1 MLHNSLKK
9 IFELLNTKEKRSA
22 YFLLGLMI
30 FGSVLEIVSLGLLPG
45 FIAIVSTPG
54 IIEKYIWVKNALTNL
69 QITSQKELILYGSII
84 IIIVFVAKNLFA
96 AYLINKRVNYVS
108 GIQLRLSS
116 ELLRLYYN
124 APFTFHLNRNTT
136 NLLNMLS
143 DEVRLLVTNVL
154 LPCLGLIMDILFTVS
169 TLLLLIMVEPMIS
182 ISAFVIFGLAGIG
195 YWYAVRKKSLK
206 YGSQL
211 SHMRSELN
219 KRIIEG
225 FGGLKDA
232 RVLNRE
238 SFFMNKTKESFQKTT
253 EASMHQQIVGQMSR
267 PVIETIAILG
277 MLSIVIIVVL
287 QGRPMASV
295 LSVLALFAIA
305 AMRLLPTVNNI
316 IAGYAG
322 IRTFIHTVGPVYA
335 DFKSLG
341 KEENILENENET
353 LLPFNHVI
361 SINDIEYTYPNT
373 EQPSVKDI
381 SLQIKK
387 GEAIG
392 FVGSSGAG
400 KTTLVDILL
409 GLLKPQNGK
418 IEVDGIDVF
427 NDIRAWQKNI
437 GYIPQSIFLAD
448 NTIKRNIAFGIED
461 DEIEDTKL
469 WDAIKAA
476 QLDTLIGELPA
487 GLETEIGER
496 GVRLSGGQR
505 QRMGIARAL
514 YHNPQILI
522 MDEATSALDNITE
535 KYVVEAIERL
545 KGDRTIITIA
555 HRLTT
560 VKNCDC
566 LYLMKDGKIIAKGS
580 YDELLNSSEEFRKM
594 NM

>member
-1 MLHNSLKK
+1 MLYISLKK
-9 IFELLNTKEKRSA
+9 IFELLNAKEKSNA
-22 YFLLGLMI
+22 YLLLGLMV

-45 FIAIVSTPG
+45 FIAIVSTPE
-54 IIEKYIWVKNALTNL
+54 IIEKYSWLKNALENL
-69 QITSQKELILYGSII
+69 HITSQKELILYGSIT
-84 IIIVFVAKNLFA
+84 IIIVFVSKNIFA
-96 AYLINKRVNYVS
+96 AYLINKRINYVS
-108 GIQLRLSS
+108 KIQLRLSS

-124 APFTFHLNRNTT
+124 APFTFHLNRNST

-154 LPCLGLIMDILFTVS
+154 LPSLGLIMDTLFTFS
-169 TLLLLIMVEPMIS
+169 TLILLVMVEPMIS

-195 YWYAVRKKSLK
+195 YWFAIRKKSLK

-211 SHMRSELN
+211 SHMRTQLS

-225 FGGLKDA
+225 LGGLKDA

-238 SFFMNKTKESFQKTT
+238 SFFMNKTKESFKKTT
-253 EASMHQQIVGQMSR
+253 EASMHQQVVGQMSR
-267 PVIETIAILG
+267 PVIETVAILG
-277 MLSIVIIVVL
+277 MLSIVVIVVL
-287 QGRPMASV
+287 QGRPMAGI

-305 AMRLLPTVNNI
+305 AVRLLPTVNNI
-316 IAGYAG
+316 LAGYAG
-322 IRTFIHTVGPVYA
+322 IRTFIHTVDLVYA

-341 KEENILENENET
+341 KEENILQDENDR
-353 LLPFNHVI
+353 LLMFNNFI
-361 SINDIEYTYPNT
+361 SINDIVYSYPNT
-373 EQPSVKDI
+373 DQPSVKGV
-381 SLQIKK
+381 SLEIKK

-409 GLLKPQNGK
+409 GLLKPQTGK

-427 NDIRAWQKNI
+427 KDIRAWQKNI
-437 GYIPQSIFLAD
+437 GYIPQAIFLAD

-461 DEIEDTKL
+461 DEIEETKL

-476 QLDTLIGELPA
+476 QLDSLINELPT

-505 QRMGIARAL
+505 QRIGIARAL

-545 KGDRTIITIA
+545 KGNRTIITIA

-560 VKNCDC
+560 VENCDM
-566 LYLMKDGKIIAKGS
+566 LYLMKEGKIIANGT
-580 YDELLNSSEEFRKM
+580 YTELLKHSEEFKKM
-594 NM
+594 NV